1 MIEFIDYDYS
11 KLKAKIVEEHY
22 TIKSLAKAT
31 AVGRT
36 SLSQKLNNHSKVGF
50 SQREM
55 QRIANVLDINFTNIS
70 DYFFAPPVRKNVQK
84 REYKSKLQ
92 GDKNN
97 ARTKDS

>member
-1 MIEFIDYDYS
+1 
-11 KLKAKIVEEHY
+11 
-22 TIKSLAKAT
+22 
-31 AVGRT
+31 
-36 SLSQKLNNHSKVGF
+36 
-50 SQREM
+50 M